1 MRHALPPAVIDTVTS
16 LSLAID
22 AKNQYTQGH
31 SQKVAGFAALIAGRL
46 GLAEGEI
53 EEIHLGGM
61 LHDIGKVGVPESIL
75 NKSGALDADEW
86 EMMKKHTIYGD
97 ELLAPLRAVSRIRE
111 MVRHHH
117 EMYDGSGYPD
127 GLAGE
132 RIPLG
137 ARIIAIADAYDTI
150 TSERTYK
157 KARSPG
163 AALAEIQRC
172 AGSAVRSATGAYV
185 CGLARRPTEC
195 PRRSQCG
202 ARALRANGP
211 RALTQV
217 LQERTPHLRGRPLDS
232 PRPLVTP
239 RSIA

>member
-1 MRHALPPAVIDTVTS
+1 
-16 LSLAID
+16 
-22 AKNQYTQGH
+22 
-31 SQKVAGFAALIAGRL
+31 
-46 GLAEGEI
+46 
-53 EEIHLGGM
+53 
-61 LHDIGKVGVPESIL
+61 
-75 NKSGALDADEW
+75 
-86 EMMKKHTIYGD
+86 MKKHAIYGD
-97 ELLAPLRAVSRIRE
+97 ELLAPLRAISRVRQ

-172 AGSAVRSATGAYV
+172 AGAQFDPQLVRMFTDS
-185 CGLARRPTEC
+185 LED
-195 PRRSQCG
+195 QLN
-202 ARALRANGP
+202 ARAEPDAAPERSVLTDRA
-211 RALTQV
+211 R
-217 LQERTPHLRGRPLDS
+217 
-232 PRPLVTP
+232 
-239 RSIA
+239 

>member
-1 MRHALPPAVIDTVTS
+1 
-16 LSLAID
+16 
-22 AKNQYTQGH
+22 
-31 SQKVAGFAALIAGRL
+31 
-46 GLAEGEI
+46 
-53 EEIHLGGM
+53 
-61 LHDIGKVGVPESIL
+61 VGVPESIL

-97 ELLAPLRAVSRIRE
+97 ELLAPLRAVGRVRE

-172 AGSAVRSATGAYV
+172 AGAQFDPQLVRVFVDSLEDHLNTSAEPKAAPERSVLTN
-185 CGLARRPTEC
+185 
-195 PRRSQCG
+195 
-202 ARALRANGP
+202 RAL
-211 RALTQV
+211 
-217 LQERTPHLRGRPLDS
+217 
-232 PRPLVTP
+232 
-239 RSIA
+239 